1 MARKFVV
8 GVELLTG
15 LAIGAAAAAAAVSF
29 IIVFLVQIDMSAET
43 DHMATVTAFVL
54 ANSFESINNID
65 TFEETVSP
73 LIWSGRLEAFAVVDI
88 SGNLITGAG
97 LSGDEI
103 PKPVETDEWYFSEM
117 QDSGLFM
124 GVKPP
129 QSRYAFIYRTL
140 LIGFAVLTLALSVL
154 AVITPRYLTKAVI
167 TPLREILVEAD
178 KFSSGGG
185 SSAEAAGA
193 SFHRLME
200 LLHNKD
206 KQLNELRRV
215 AEERADIIEKRS
227 TAILSVLGS
236 AVLALDGIGELSL
249 FNRQSGDLFNLN
261 DNNLHS
267 EFPWNRTVAGRA
279 LKTVLDELGESGERT
294 AEFQIQESFM
304 HPAKMYGVSI
314 SRSQADEITILV
326 TDVTRISEL
335 ERNIADQAAMA
346 DIGAASA
353 GISHEMGNTLCAL
366 SGYFDLLTRG
376 HSDERTLKILS
387 EVRREMNSAQELI
400 DSFGSFAKSPEPVT
414 SQLRRDDVLSIC
426 TRSCEEYKIKYSIS
440 MTDKEF
446 SLNADRKLLAICV
459 RNLVRNALEA
469 DSETTLEI
477 IVKASDDSITIS
489 VTDTG
494 PGLTLEPEE
503 IFRPFRTT
511 KNRSGGN
518 MGLGLSISRR
528 IIRSMGGELSGA
540 NMENRGTVF
549 MILLPVSRRKD
560 NDAY

>member
-1 MARKFVV
+1 M

-43 DHMATVTAFVL
+43 DHMATATALVL
-54 ANSFESINNID
+54 ANSFKSINDND
-65 TFEETVSP
+65 AFKEVVSP
-73 LIWSGRLEAFAVVDI
+73 LIWTGRLEAFAIVDT
-88 SGNLITGAG
+88 SGNLIAGAG
-97 LSGDEI
+97 LSDGEI
-103 PKPVETDEWYFSEM
+103 PKPDETDEWYFSEM

-124 GVKPP
+124 GVKTPKS
-129 QSRYAFIYRTL
+129 QFALIYRTL
-140 LIGFAVLTLALSVL
+140 LIGFAVLTLTLSVL
-154 AVITPRYLTKAVI
+154 AVFTPRYLTRAVI
-167 TPLREILVEAD
+167 TPLREILVAAD
-178 KFSSGGG
+178 EFSSGGG

-200 LLHNKD
+200 LLQDKD
-206 KQLNELRRV
+206 KQLNELRRA

-236 AVLALDGIGELSL
+236 AVIALDGRGKLSL
-249 FNRQSGDLFNLN
+249 FNKQSGDLFDLK
-261 DNNLHS
+261 DNNLNS
-267 EFPWNRTVAGRA
+267 EFPWNRTAEGRA
-279 LKTVLDELGESGERT
+279 LKTVLDELGETGERT
-294 AEFQIQESFM
+294 AEFQIQEASM
-304 HPAKMYGVSI
+304 HPTKMYSVLI
-314 SRSQADEITILV
+314 SRSQTDEITVLV
-326 TDVTRISEL
+326 TDATRISEL

-366 SGYFDLLTRG
+366 SGYFDLLARG

-387 EVRREMNSAQELI
+387 EVRREINSAQGLI

-414 SQLRRDDVLSIC
+414 SKLRRDDVLSIC
-426 TRSCEEYKIKYSIS
+426 IHSCEEYEIKYSI
-440 MTDKEF
+440 TTTEEDF

-459 RNLVRNALEA
+459 RNLVRNAIEA

-477 IVKASDDSITIS
+477 TIKASDNSITIS
-489 VTDTG
+489 IEDTG

-528 IIRSMGGELSGA
+528 IIRSMGGELSGN
-540 NMENRGTVF
+540 NMENGGTVF
-549 MILLPVSRRKD
+549 TILLPVSRRQDD
-560 NDAY
+560 NAY

>member
-1 MARKFVV
+1 M

-54 ANSFESINNID
+54 ANSFESINDTD
-65 TFEETVSP
+65 TFEKAVSP
-73 LIWSGRLEAFAVVDI
+73 LIWSGRLEAFAVVDT
-88 SGNLITGAG
+88 SGNLIIGAG
-97 LSGDEI
+97 LSDTEI
-103 PKPVETDEWYFSEM
+103 PEPGETDEWYFSELKN
-117 QDSGLFM
+117 SGLFM

-129 QSRYAFIYRTL
+129 QSPFALIYRTL

-154 AVITPRYLTKAVI
+154 AVFTPRYLTRAVI
-167 TPLREILVEAD
+167 TPLREILVAAD

-193 SFHRLME
+193 SFNRLLE
-200 LLHNKD
+200 LLHDKD
-206 KQLNELRRV
+206 KQLNELRRA

-236 AVLALDGIGELSL
+236 AVIALNERGELSL
-249 FNRQSGDLFNLN
+249 FNKQSGDLFDLN

-267 EFPWNRTVAGRA
+267 EFPWNRTSAGRA

-294 AEFQIQESFM
+294 AEFQIQESYM
-304 HPAKMYGVSI
+304 QPIKMYGVSI
-314 SRSQADEITILV
+314 SRSHTNEITVLV
-326 TDVTRISEL
+326 TDATRISEL

-366 SGYFDLLTRG
+366 SGYFDLLARG

-414 SQLRRDDVLSIC
+414 SKLRRDDVLSIC
-426 TRSCEEYKIKYSIS
+426 TQACEVYEIKYSIS
-440 MTDKEF
+440 MTDEEF
-446 SLNADRKLLAICV
+446 SLNADRQLLAICI

-469 DSETTLEI
+469 DSETILEV
-477 IVKASDDSITIS
+477 IVEASDNSITIS
-489 VTDTG
+489 ITDTG
-494 PGLTLEPEE
+494 PGLTLDPEE

-528 IIRSMGGELSGA
+528 IIRSMGGELSG
-540 NMENRGTVF
+540 NNRENSGTVF
-549 MILLPVSRRKD
+549 TILLPISKRQD
-560 NDAY
+560 NNAH